1 MGRRLKKTE
10 VVQVLDALKVA
21 FPHAKAELDFTNPFE
36 LLIAT
41 ILSAQCTDVRV
52 NKVTKNLFQLA
63 KTPQDYLDMG
73 HEKLAELIHS
83 CGFYDSKA
91 RNILGACRMLI
102 EEYEGEVPQTI
113 PELMRLPGV
122 GKKTANV
129 VASNAFGVPAIAV
142 DTHVFRVSN
151 RIGLAKAANVKDTE
165 AQLERMIPKARW
177 TDSHHLL
184 IFQGRYVCKA
194 RRPLC
199 QDCAVTELCQY
210 DQKEML

>member
-1 MGRRLKKTE
+1 MGRRLKRTE
-10 VVQVLDALKVA
+10 VVEVLDALQVA
-21 FPHAKAELDFTNPFE
+21 FPHAKAELNFTNPFE

-52 NKVTKNLFQLA
+52 NKVTGTLFQLV

-73 HEKLAELIHS
+73 HEELAKQIYS

-91 RNILGACRMLI
+91 KNILGACRMLI
-102 EEYEGEVPQTI
+102 EEFGGEVPRTI
-113 PELMRLPGV
+113 PELMKLPGV

-151 RIGLAKAANVKDTE
+151 RIGLAKAKTVKETE

-177 TDSHHLL
+177 THSHHLL
-184 IFQGRYVCKA
+184 IFQGRYVCKS

-199 QDCAVTELCQY
+199 QDCAVTALCQY
-210 DQKEML
+210 DEKETL